1 MSLSTYPDGCV
12 FRTPIICHQQI
23 HCQNST
29 VASDLGNKPGRCLVP
44 ARRSCSRLHSFQTFV
59 IHKPPG
65 CNAVQ
70 DPDQTVSI
78 TRNKMWSK
86 KVEPEQYFL
95 PSTPHVPN
103 SRLPILVY
111 RNALSDTSPRN
122 ILNTI
127 EPNGWLMGGQWKT
140 YKVPHFHADCHECYG
155 IIKGKTTYLL
165 GLGPV
170 DPQFNT
176 EGEPNGMKLTV
187 EKGDVFVLPVRPLL
201 WHPVASWVSVVLII

>member
-1 MSLSTYPDGCV
+1 
-12 FRTPIICHQQI
+12 
-23 HCQNST
+23 
-29 VASDLGNKPGRCLVP
+29 
-44 ARRSCSRLHSFQTFV
+44 
-59 IHKPPG
+59 
-65 CNAVQ
+65 
-70 DPDQTVSI
+70 
-78 TRNKMWSK
+78 MWSK

-122 ILNTI
+122 ILDTI

-187 EKGDVFVLPVRPLL
+187 EKGDVFVLPAGTC
-201 WHPVASWVSVVLII
+201 HASLESEGDYEFIGLYPNVSVLICSDLSNTG